1 MRCIYPSLLCTVPLN
16 CIIDKYTSEVN
27 NSSDTIHLPSFVHI
41 YMQSGRLAGLGSGVS
56 LVLCIVSWCL
66 AGGGESDTLP
76 ALVLETGW
84 WCWSWCW
91 CWGWCRC
98 ESLPGSS
105 SHMGRGSAGLFW
117 APAAFHLYLH
127 AGPGPGPSATM
138 GQGEVV
144 IVSAAAVTGSR
155 LLQLRIK

>member
-16 CIIDKYTSEVN
+16 CIIHKYTSEVN
-27 NSSDTIHLPSFVHI
+27 NSSDTIHLPGFVHI

-76 ALVLETGW
+76 ALVLETG
-84 WCWSWCW
+84 CWCW
-91 CWGWCRC
+91 CWCWRWCRC

-127 AGPGPGPSATM
+127 AGPGPGPSTTR

-144 IVSAAAVTGSR
+144 TVSAAVTM
-155 LLQLRIK
+155 

>member
-27 NSSDTIHLPSFVHI
+27 NSSDTIHLPGSIHI

-76 ALVLETGW
+76 ALVLETG
-84 WCWSWCW
+84 CWCW
-91 CWGWCRC
+91 CWCWRWCRC

-144 IVSAAAVTGSR
+144 IVSAAAVT
-155 LLQLRIK
+155 L

>member
-27 NSSDTIHLPSFVHI
+27 NSSDTIHLPGFVHI

-76 ALVLETGW
+76 ALVLETG
-84 WCWSWCW
+84 CWCW
-91 CWGWCRC
+91 CWCWRWCRC

-105 SHMGRGSAGLFW
+105 SHMGRGSTELFW

-127 AGPGPGPSATM
+127 AGPGPGPSPTI

-144 IVSAAAVTGSR
+144 IVSAAAVTM
-155 LLQLRIK
+155 